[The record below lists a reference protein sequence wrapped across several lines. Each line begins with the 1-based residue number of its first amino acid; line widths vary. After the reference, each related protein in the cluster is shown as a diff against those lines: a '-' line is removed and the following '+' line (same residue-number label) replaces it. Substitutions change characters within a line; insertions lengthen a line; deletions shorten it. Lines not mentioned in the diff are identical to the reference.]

1 MFEDNVSGLLGIN
14 REESKNLKLML
25 VFCTYIV
32 QEIYF
37 SLFRG
42 SKLYRKLYFHQF
54 QCKCFNHKMTLIT
67 GQVVK
72 WYWYSILLIISIT

>member
-42 SKLYRKLYFHQF
+42 SKFIF
-54 QCKCFNHKMTLIT
+54 PSISV
-67 GQVVK
+67 QV
-72 WYWYSILLIISIT
+72 L

>member
-42 SKLYRKLYFHQF
+42 SKFIF
-54 QCKCFNHKMTLIT
+54 P
-67 GQVVK
+67 
-72 WYWYSILLIISIT
+72 SISV